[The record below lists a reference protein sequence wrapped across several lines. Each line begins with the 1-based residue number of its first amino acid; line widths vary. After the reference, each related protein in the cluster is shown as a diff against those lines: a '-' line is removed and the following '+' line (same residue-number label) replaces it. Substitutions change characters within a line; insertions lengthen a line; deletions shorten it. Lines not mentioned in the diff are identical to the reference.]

1 MSVAL
6 SDDVVEQ
13 TVRQMIGSDLALEY
27 VLIFGTSR
35 GWTVRGLGDFP
46 AARLVGAAMEQFDG
60 YGPVDLPAPTRQEE
74 EIVARIDGGLHRM
87 GEIGVGCIVCFR
99 VLESMRYRVAWSA
112 VVSEAEVRER
122 LRNYLQCGLFV

>member
-35 GWTVRGLGDFP
+35 GWTVRGLGGFP
-46 AARLVGAAMEQFDG
+46 AARLIGTAMEQLDG
-60 YGPVDLPAPTRQEE
+60 YGPVDLPARTPQEE
-74 EIVARIDGGLHRM
+74 EIVAQIHDGVHRL
-87 GEIGVGCIVCFR
+87 GEIGIGCIVCFR

-112 VVSEAEVRER
+112 VVSEAEARER
-122 LRNYLQCGLFV
+122 LAQYLQCGLFL